1 MKQNEIKLSN
11 VSKEIKGAVILDEIN
26 YEFHPGVIYGIH
38 GRNGSGKTMLLRAIA
53 GLIRPTRGEIKIG
66 EKILHQDMDFPESI
80 GVLIETPN
88 FWKNYTGV
96 KVLKT
101 LASIKKVIG
110 QREIEEILQKVG
122 LDPKDSRTVRKYSLG
137 MKQRLGIAQALME
150 QPDILLLDEP
160 TNAIDKMGVQ
170 VVEDLFRKE
179 ANRGAVVIIASHNLQ
194 DLEHCDQLLEMDQ
207 GRICG

>member
-1 MKQNEIKLSN
+1 MGDRFTIVRNRIFRF
-11 VSKEIKGAVILDEIN
+11 ILDEIN

-38 GRNGSGKTMLLRAIA
+38 GRNGSWKTMLLRAIA

-101 LASIKKVIG
+101 LASIKNVIG

>member
-101 LASIKKVIG
+101 LASIKNVIG

-122 LDPKDSRTVRKYSLG
+122 LDLKDSRTVRKYSLG

>member
-101 LASIKKVIG
+101 LASIKNVIR

>member
-1 MKQNEIKLSN
+1 MGDRFTIVRNRIFRF
-11 VSKEIKGAVILDEIN
+11 ILDEIN
-26 YEFHPGVIYGIH
+26 YEFHPGIIYGIH

-101 LASIKKVIG
+101 LASIKNVIG

>member
-1 MKQNEIKLSN
+1 MGDRFTIVRNRIFRF
-11 VSKEIKGAVILDEIN
+11 ILDEIN

-53 GLIRPTRGEIKIG
+53 GLIRPTRGEIKID

-101 LASIKKVIG
+101 LASIKNVIG

>member
-1 MKQNEIKLSN
+1 
-11 VSKEIKGAVILDEIN
+11 
-26 YEFHPGVIYGIH
+26 
-38 GRNGSGKTMLLRAIA
+38 MLLRAIA

-101 LASIKKVIG
+101 LASIKNVIG

>member
-101 LASIKKVIG
+101 LASIKNVIG

>member
-66 EKILHQDMDFPESI
+66 EKILHQDMDFPKSI

-101 LASIKKVIG
+101 LASIKNVIG

>member
-101 LASIKKVIG
+101 LASIKNVIG
-110 QREIEEILQKVG
+110 QREIEDILQNVG

>member
-38 GRNGSGKTMLLRAIA
+38 GRNGSGKTMLLRTIA

-101 LASIKKVIG
+101 LASIKNVIG

>member
-1 MKQNEIKLSN
+1 M
-11 VSKEIKGAVILDEIN
+11 
-26 YEFHPGVIYGIH
+26 
-38 GRNGSGKTMLLRAIA
+38 
-53 GLIRPTRGEIKIG
+53 
-66 EKILHQDMDFPESI
+66 
-80 GVLIETPN
+80 
-88 FWKNYTGV
+88 
-96 KVLKT
+96 LKT
-101 LASIKKVIG
+101 LASIKNVIG

-150 QPDILLLDEP
+150 QPDILILDEP

>member
-1 MKQNEIKLSN
+1 M
-11 VSKEIKGAVILDEIN
+11 
-26 YEFHPGVIYGIH
+26 
-38 GRNGSGKTMLLRAIA
+38 
-53 GLIRPTRGEIKIG
+53 
-66 EKILHQDMDFPESI
+66 HQDMDFPESI

-101 LASIKKVIG
+101 LASIKNVIG

>member
-101 LASIKKVIG
+101 LASIKNVIG
-110 QREIEEILQKVG
+110 QREIEDILQKVG